1 MQFWHYGTRIEQ
13 QYLRQCVQAFGNA
26 VREVKWELSDYSFEQ
41 RYITITTEPANAKG
55 TLLQPF
61 GQPPV
66 SLGRTPLNS
75 TPVAVMSKLKV
86 VKNIRFSPQAYTT
99 YLNNAVVRIEL
110 DGYESFYGALKTDK
124 EETLEHHIILQPLS
138 K

>member
-1 MQFWHYGTRIEQ
+1 MKKKTLCI
-13 QYLRQCVQAFGNA
+13 
-26 VREVKWELSDYSFEQ
+26 LSVFVFTSMVLIGCSNPDKRKYNYSFEQ
-41 RYITITTEPANAKG
+41 RYITITTEPANAKV

-75 TPVAVMSKLKV
+75 TPVAIMSRLKA
-86 VKNIRFSPQAYTT
+86 VKNIRFSPQAYAT

-124 EETLEHHIILQPLS
+124 EETLEHHIELQPLS